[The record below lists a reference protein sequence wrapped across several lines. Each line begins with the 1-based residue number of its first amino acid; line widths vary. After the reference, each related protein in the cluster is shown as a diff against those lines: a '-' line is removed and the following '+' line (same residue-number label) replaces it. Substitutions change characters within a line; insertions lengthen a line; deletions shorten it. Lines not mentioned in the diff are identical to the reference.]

1 VRLRSLL
8 HRKSKKTR
16 CRLHLIATETHQFSA
31 IIGFPKKLTFLLPVL
46 VRPLGLSVA
55 LRTDD
60 RFFFFCLSRPMIV
73 MILDT
78 EFAYDENRPFSG
90 PALKDVGRFR
100 VPPTPTRTKNFMML
114 KFNELL
120 ALAGRQGFHSP

>member
-1 VRLRSLL
+1 
-8 HRKSKKTR
+8 
-16 CRLHLIATETHQFSA
+16 
-31 IIGFPKKLTFLLPVL
+31 
-46 VRPLGLSVA
+46 
-55 LRTDD
+55 
-60 RFFFFCLSRPMIV
+60 MIV